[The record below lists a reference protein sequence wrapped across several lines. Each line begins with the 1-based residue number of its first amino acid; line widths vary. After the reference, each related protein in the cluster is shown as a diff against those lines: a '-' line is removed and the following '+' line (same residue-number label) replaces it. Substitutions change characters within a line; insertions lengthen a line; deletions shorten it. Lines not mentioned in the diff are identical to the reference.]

1 MISNIQEV
9 RDNADI
15 IQTITSYVGLKKA
28 GAVYKGLCPFHEENS
43 PSFVVYP
50 NTGRYKCFGC
60 GESGDAVNFLM
71 EHKGM
76 TFPEAIETVAA
87 DAKVEIHYEKKE
99 RRPEWLSGEKARK
112 ERASKQAETLTLVAN
127 WLAENTTFKQVASL
141 IEGKEPVFDVDGRV
155 LREST
160 IKAFLISTY
169 SNSLKLAQLG
179 AWDTQILR
187 ETGMVKD
194 GQYGEYDTFRNRT
207 IFPIISNAGKVIGFG
222 GRRPSSETNKEI
234 PKYINSPDSEV
245 YSKGKALFGLF
256 QNKKGIH
263 EKEYAILVEGY
274 FDVITPFDSS
284 VTNCVATCGTAL
296 TDDQA
301 RMLKR
306 YTNDCVILRDG
317 DEAGMKATLRDVET
331 LIRAGLK
338 VKVCFLEKGDPD
350 DFVRE
355 HTGRGFI
362 AFVEEKATDAIIWRV
377 MKDYDKSDIYKVEQ
391 AIKMAAKLL
400 SDVKSP
406 TLRDEYIRIL
416 TKPDKLGNVAKSI
429 KAEIADLKK
438 ETNPDLNPKQVQD
451 IIKYGVYE
459 KDNKYFKSF
468 DSDSPGQEISNFTI
482 EPIMHIIGAKA
493 AYRLVAL
500 KNSYN
505 HKMVLEINTNNF
517 VEIGPF
523 KKEVESKGNF
533 LFRGRPEDFTRVK
546 SKIYDEMPLAYPI
559 YTMGLHKEGFW
570 TWANGLCVENKFYP
584 VDEFGVVAYKE
595 MKYYLPAF
603 STLAE
608 QIKSDDIDQNYEDE
622 KFYVFTEGDPGI
634 SFKDWTWLLPQVY
647 GENAFIA
654 VGYYC
659 ASLFRDIVFER
670 LDGMFPHLNFFGMP
684 GTGKNQLAQ
693 SICAPFGKFRPP
705 VHIVNA
711 TDAAFTRRISQMRN
725 GIAWYDEYSNNIDHK
740 RVEALK
746 MFADGT
752 GRAKAQMDNN
762 QRTTSTPVNAACII
776 SGQQQPTLDIALF
789 TRCIS
794 LSFGIR
800 EFSATKDKHARLKAL
815 EKTGQLTSFTNMLQ
829 LHREYVK
836 DNYFEEFDKQ
846 LIIFKKKI
854 AEHGQ
859 IMDRIVR
866 SYAALL
872 TIVELLGKK
881 VEFAFDINDMTT
893 ACINAIVQQKDAVYA
908 EDEVS
913 VWWRLIEYFISN
925 NIIEHGVDILVEY
938 AYSESYDLDWNSKF
952 GKETKNYQPQKR
964 LLYINFSKTHP
975 EYLERHQRQR
985 GVKGLDLKAL
995 QYYLK
1000 ASETYEGMKKNKKF
1014 GHANKSCFVF
1024 DASLLPF
1031 DMEDS
1036 LVVMSRKFRRMD
1048 DDSVGDQPE
1057 DKDVNKDQTQMPF

>member
-1 MISNIQEV
+1 MISNIQEI
-9 RDNADI
+9 RDNSDI
-15 IQTITSYVGLKKA
+15 LQIISTYVGLKKQ
-28 GAVYKGLCPFHEENS
+28 GSVYKGCCPFHEENT
-43 PSFVVYP
+43 PSFVVYS
-50 NTGRYKCFGC
+50 NSGRYKCFGC
-60 GESGDAVNFLM
+60 GESGDAVSFLM
-71 EHKGM
+71 DYKGM
-76 TFPEAIETVAA
+76 TFPEAIEKVAA
-87 DAKVEIHYEKKE
+87 DSKVEIHYERKENRGEWIAKEKE
-99 RRPEWLSGEKARK
+99 RSAR
-112 ERASKQAETLTLVAN
+112 AAQMSETLGFVAQY
-127 WLAENTTFKQVASL
+127 LYENTAFKHVASN
-141 IEGKEPVFDVDGRV
+141 IEGKEQVLNIDGR
-155 LREST
+155 LLNKST
-160 IKAFLISTY
+160 VEAFQISFY
-169 SNSLKLAQLG
+169 KKELKLTELN
-179 AWDTQILR
+179 AWDAQILK
-187 ETGMVKD
+187 ETGMVKE
-194 GQYGEYDTFRNRT
+194 GQHGQYDTFRNRLM
-207 IFPIISNAGKVIGFG
+207 FPIMAHTGKVIGFG
-222 GRRPSSETNKEI
+222 GRKPSNDVNKEN
-234 PKYINSPDSEV
+234 PKYINSQESEV
-245 YSKGKALFGLF
+245 YSKGKSLFGLF
-256 QNKKGIH
+256 QNKKGI
-263 EKEYAILVEGY
+263 KDKGYAVLVEGY
-274 FDVITPFDSS
+274 FDVVTPYDEG
-284 VTNCVATCGTAL
+284 VQNLVATCGTAL

-301 RMLKR
+301 RLLKR
-306 YTNDCVILRDG
+306 YTDECYILRDG

-338 VKVCFLEKGDPD
+338 VKVCFFEEGDPD
-350 DFVRE
+350 EFVRK
-355 HTGRGFI
+355 HTGRGFL
-362 AFVEEKATDAIIWRV
+362 AFLEEKAMDAIVWRV
-377 MKDYDKSDIYKVEQ
+377 MKDYDKTDIYKVEQ
-391 AIKMAAKLL
+391 SIKMAAKLL

-406 TLRDEYIRIL
+406 ILRDEYIRLL
-416 TKPDKLGNVAKSI
+416 TKSDKLGNVAKSI
-429 KAEIADLKK
+429 KAEMADLKK
-438 ETNPDLNPKQVQD
+438 ETNTDLNPKQVQD

-468 DSDSPGQEISNFTI
+468 DSDSPGQDISNFVVD
-482 EPIMHIIGAKA
+482 PIMHIIGAKA

-500 KNSYN
+500 KNQYG

-533 LFRGRPEDFTRVK
+533 VFKGRPEDFTKVK

-570 TWANGLCVENKFYP
+570 TWANGLAVANKFYP
-584 VDEFGVVAYKE
+584 VDEFGVVSYKD

-603 STLAE
+603 STLAD
-608 QIKSDDIDQNYEDE
+608 QIKSDDMDQSYEDE
-622 KFYVFTEGDPGI
+622 KFYVYTEGDPGI
-634 SFKDWTWLLPQVY
+634 SFKDWTLLLLHVY
-647 GENAFIA
+647 GENAYMAI
-654 VGYYC
+654 GYYV
-659 ASLFRDIVFER
+659 AALFRDIVFER

-762 QRTTSTPVNAACII
+762 QRTTSTPVNAACIV

-800 EFSATKDKHARLKAL
+800 EFSATKDKHSKLKEI
-815 EKTGQLTSFTNMLQ
+815 EKTGKLTSFTNQLQ

-836 DNYFEEFDKQ
+836 ENYFEEFDKQ
-846 LIIFKKKI
+846 LTIFKKKI

-866 SYAALL
+866 SYVALI
-872 TIVELLGKK
+872 TIVELMGKK
-881 VEFAFDINDMTT
+881 VEFSFDINDMTK
-893 ACINAIVQQKDAVYA
+893 ACINALVNQKDSVYA

-913 VWWRLIEYFISN
+913 VWWRLIEYFIAN

-938 AYSESYDLDWNSKF
+938 AYSESYDLDWHNKL
-952 GKETKNYQPQKR
+952 GKETKKYNPQKR

-985 GVKGLDLKAL
+985 GVKGLDIKAL

-1000 ASETYEGMKKNKKF
+1000 ASEAFEGLKRGKKF
-1014 GHANKSCFVF
+1014 GHASKGCYVF
-1024 DASLLPF
+1024 DANQIPF
-1031 DMEDS
+1031 DIEDS
-1036 LVVMSRKFRRMD
+1036 IIVMSRKFRKMD
-1048 DDSVGDQPE
+1048 DDSAGEKQE
-1057 DKDVNKDQTQMPF
+1057 DKVESADQTQMPF